1 MNTKTRQA
9 RFSKNQLSMF
19 ASFALSLTMGM
30 PTLHTLIGSVSF
42 FPAWGEATLSS
53 HRNTS
58 VQPPTSLSKQINQEQ
73 CQLDSTGATVDLVN
87 LCMGYI
93 TSDNGTQSI
102 TNPCCAKFLQDY
114 HG

>member
-9 RFSKNQLSMF
+9 RFSKNQLSIF
-19 ASFALSLTMGM
+19 AGFALSLTMGM
-30 PTLHTLIGSVSF
+30 PTLHTLIGSASPL
-42 FPAWGEATLSS
+42 PAWGETNLSS
-53 HRNTS
+53 HHNTS
-58 VQPPTSLSKQINQEQ
+58 VQPATSLPKQINQEQ

-93 TSDNGTQSI
+93 TSANGAQTI
-102 TNPCCAKFLQDY
+102 ANPCCAKFLQDY

>member
-1 MNTKTRQA
+1 LDY
-9 RFSKNQLSMF
+9 LSIALNLDVLF
-19 ASFALSLTMGM
+19 RCASTDSEHYL
-30 PTLHTLIGSVSF
+30 GSASPL
-42 FPAWGEATLSS
+42 PAWGEATLSS

-58 VQPPTSLSKQINQEQ
+58 VQPATSLPKQINQEQ

-93 TSDNGTQSI
+93 TSANGTQPI
-102 TNPCCAKFLQDY
+102 ANPCCAKFLQDY

>member
-1 MNTKTRQA
+1 LYSFIEYLVLFLSTVILATQDFYLLLSPHQA
-9 RFSKNQLSMF
+9 TPL
-19 ASFALSLTMGM
+19 
-30 PTLHTLIGSVSF
+30 
-42 FPAWGEATLSS
+42 PAWGEATLSS

-58 VQPPTSLSKQINQEQ
+58 VQPATSLPKQINQEQ

-93 TSDNGTQSI
+93 TSANGTQPI
-102 TNPCCAKFLQDY
+102 ANPCCAKFLQDY

>member
-9 RFSKNQLSMF
+9 KFSKNQLSIL
-19 ASFALSLTMGM
+19 AGFALSLTMGM
-30 PTLHTLIGSVSF
+30 PTLHTLIGSASPL
-42 FPAWGEATLSS
+42 PAWGEATLSS

-58 VQPPTSLSKQINQEQ
+58 VQPATSLPKQINQEQ

-93 TSDNGTQSI
+93 TSANGTQPIANS
-102 TNPCCAKFLQDY
+102 CCAKFLQDY